1 MKKNRVPSKQE
12 IETKKEALLKLVN
25 ETIEKIKQGRSSPS
39 TDFLLEIKE
48 IIKEMIDNGVSYKKI
63 SIVIYQI
70 YSFKISEQTIRAF
83 AHSVLNVPVKIK
95 LNKKSSSEIKSEIA
109 KKTRD
114 DNEVTLWFL
123 SQSIAK
129 VA

>member
-25 ETIEKIKQGRSSPS
+25 ETIEKTKQGRSSPS

-63 SIVIYQI
+63 STVIYQI

-83 AHSVLNVPVKIK
+83 AHSVLNVPVKSK

-114 DNEVTLWFL
+114 DNEVTL
-123 SQSIAK
+123 
-129 VA
+129 